1 MIKVTR
7 LDDREIYVNA
17 DMIEFI
23 EKTPDTIIRFVT
35 GRNLMV
41 KEDIEQ
47 VLERYYRYRS
57 EHPVYA
63 FDISAGGEEVS
74 SGNNQKS

>member
-23 EKTPDTIIRFVT
+23 EKTDRKSTRL
-35 GRNLMV
+35 N
-41 KEDIEQ
+41 
-47 VLERYYRYRS
+47 
-57 EHPVYA
+57 
-63 FDISAGGEEVS
+63 S
-74 SGNNQKS
+74 SHYS

>member
-7 LDDREIYVNA
+7 LDDREIYINA

-35 GRNLMV
+35 GRNMMV
-41 KEDIEQ
+41 REDIDE
-47 VLERYYRYRS
+47 VLRRYYRYRK

-63 FDISAGGEEVS
+63 YSISAAGEESSS
-74 SGNNQKS
+74 SGGDES